1 MERNI
6 YEIVITIEGKL
17 ERNIY
22 PAKVVVE
29 ESNREYKYEAYYP
42 TIHREMKACGVHHLT
57 TGDFDRIV
65 YSNPGGWPRPT
76 ENYCAYFMSLSEDN
90 PKLESEM
97 IAGVRKYVKKN
108 LSYFNKIKAGLNSI
122 KTNEI

>member
-6 YEIVITIEGKL
+6 YEIAITIEGKL

-42 TIHREMKACGVHHLT
+42 TIHGEMKACGVHHLT
-57 TGDFDRIV
+57 TGILIELFIAIQADVHAQLKIIV
-65 YSNPGGWPRPT
+65 PILCLYQRTIPNW
-76 ENYCAYFMSLSEDN
+76 SL
-90 PKLESEM
+90 
-97 IAGVRKYVKKN
+97 R
-108 LSYFNKIKAGLNSI
+108 
-122 KTNEI
+122 